1 MKNKINP
8 IALIILGL
16 SSSCDDF
23 LSEIPDNRTIRHT
36 RKISEILVNAYPQ
49 ANYMEFA
56 ETMTDNV
63 FDSGDLTL
71 TTIKNSQNYNWEMQQ
86 DINQDTPSAYGMLVI
101 VLLRMLTRHWMLSK
115 N

>member
-16 SSSCDDF
+16 SSCDDF
-23 LSEIPDNRTIRHT
+23 LSEIPDNRTLDT
-36 RKISEILVNAYPQ
+36 PEKISEILVNAYPQ

-63 FDSGDLTL
+63 LIVETDTYDY
-71 TTIKNSQNYNWEMQQ
+71 KNSQNYNWEMQQ
-86 DINQDTPSAYGMLVI
+86 DINQDTPSAY
-101 VLLRMLTRHWMLSK
+101 WDAC
-115 N
+115 